1 MLDNKKHLIVIAGPT
16 AIGKS
21 QLAIDVAHEF
31 SCEILSADSRQFY
44 REMIIGTAKPT
55 QDEMQNI
62 PHHFINNLSINEH
75 CSVGDFEKEALK
87 VIEDLHQKNDVAI
100 MVGGSGLHINGV
112 IYGFDEL
119 PPSDEKT
126 RAFLEE
132 QYQLYGIQWLQKKMH
147 ELDEVTF
154 KKIDRDNHHRMM
166 RAIEVCMVTGAP
178 YSQLLQKKAKPRPFE
193 TIFIVL
199 NSDREKLYDKINA
212 RVDVMMKN
220 GLLDEVKGLINHQQ
234 NNALNTVGYKEI
246 FEHLNGNCTLEFAVD
261 KIKQNSRNYAKRQIT
276 WFKKN
281 EEAHW
286 FEPTQKEEIL
296 KFIKESL
303 A

>member
-1 MLDNKKHLIVIAGPT
+1 MQNKKYLIVIAGPT

-21 QLAIDVAHEF
+21 QLAIDLAHEF

-44 REMIIGTAKPT
+44 REMSIGTAKPT
-55 QDEMQNI
+55 EEEMQCI
-62 PHHFINNLSINEH
+62 PHHFINNLSINEYF
-75 CSVGDFEKEALK
+75 SVGDFEKEALK
-87 VIEDLHQKNDVAI
+87 VIEKLHQKNDVAI
-100 MVGGSGLHINGV
+100 MVGGSGLYINGV
-112 IYGFDEL
+112 VYGFDEL

-126 RAFLEE
+126 RTFLEE
-132 QYQLYGIQWLQKKMH
+132 QFQLHGIEWLQNKLH

-154 KKIDRDNHHRMM
+154 HKIDKGNHHRMM
-166 RAIEVCMVTGAP
+166 RAIEVSMVTGEP
-178 YSQLLQKKAKPRPFE
+178 YSLLLQKKAKPRPFE

-199 NSDREKLYDKINA
+199 NTEREKLYNKINS
-212 RVDVMMKN
+212 RVDLMMKN
-220 GLLDEVKGLINHQQ
+220 GLLEEVKGLTEHQQ
-234 NNALNTVGYKEI
+234 NNALNTVGYKEL
-246 FEHLNGNCTLEFAVD
+246 FDYLKGSCTLDFAID

-281 EEAHW
+281 EEARW
-286 FEPTQKEEIL
+286 FEPTQKEEIV

>member
-1 MLDNKKHLIVIAGPT
+1 VIAGPT

-21 QLAIDVAHEF
+21 QLAIDLAHEF

-44 REMIIGTAKPT
+44 REMSIGTAKPT
-55 QDEMQNI
+55 QEEMQNI

-75 CSVGDFEKEALK
+75 FSVGDFEKEALK

-100 MVGGSGLHINGV
+100 MVGGSGLYINGV

-132 QYQLYGIQWLQKKMH
+132 QYQLHGIQWLQKKLH

-166 RAIEVCMVTGAP
+166 RAIEVCMVTGSP
-178 YSQLLQKKAKPRPFE
+178 YSQLLQKKAKHRTFE

-199 NSDREKLYDKINA
+199 NSDREKLYAKINS

-220 GLLDEVKGLINHQQ
+220 GLLDEVKGLINHQE

-246 FEHLNGNCTLEFAVD
+246 FDHLNGNTTLDFAID

-286 FEPTQKEEIL
+286 FEPIQKEEIL

>member
-1 MLDNKKHLIVIAGPT
+1 MIAGPT

-21 QLAIDVAHEF
+21 QLAIDLAHEF

-44 REMIIGTAKPT
+44 REMSIGTAKPT
-55 QDEMQNI
+55 QEEMQNI

-75 CSVGDFEKEALK
+75 FSVGDFEKEALK

-100 MVGGSGLHINGV
+100 MVGGSGLYINGV

-119 PPSDEKT
+119 PPSNEKT

-132 QYQLYGIQWLQKKMH
+132 KYQLHGIQWLQKKLH

-178 YSQLLQKKAKPRPFE
+178 YSQLLQKKAKPRPFK

-199 NSDREKLYDKINA
+199 NSDREKLYAKINS

-220 GLLDEVKGLINHQQ
+220 GLLEEAKGLVNHQQ

-246 FEHLNGNCTLEFAVD
+246 FDHLNGNTTLDFAID

>member
-1 MLDNKKHLIVIAGPT
+1 MIAGPT

-21 QLAIDVAHEF
+21 QLAIDLAHEF

-44 REMIIGTAKPT
+44 REISIGTAKPT
-55 QDEMQNI
+55 EEEMQCI
-62 PHHFINNLSINEH
+62 PHHFINNLSINEYF
-75 CSVGDFEKEALK
+75 SVGDFEKEALK
-87 VIEDLHQKNDVAI
+87 VIEKLHQKNDVAI
-100 MVGGSGLHINGV
+100 MVGGSGLYINGV

-126 RAFLEE
+126 RTFLEE
-132 QYQLYGIQWLQKKMH
+132 QFQLHGIEWLQNKLH

-154 KKIDRDNHHRMM
+154 HKIDKGNHHRMM
-166 RAIEVCMVTGAP
+166 RAIEVSMVTGEP
-178 YSQLLQKKAKPRPFE
+178 YSLLLQKKAKPRPFE

-199 NSDREKLYDKINA
+199 NTEREKLYNKINS
-212 RVDVMMKN
+212 RVDLMMKN
-220 GLLDEVKGLINHQQ
+220 GLLEEVKGLTEHQQ
-234 NNALNTVGYKEI
+234 NNALNTVGYKEL
-246 FEHLNGNCTLEFAVD
+246 FDYLNGSCTLDFAID

-281 EEAHW
+281 EEARW
-286 FEPTQKEEIL
+286 FEPTQKEEIV

>member
-1 MLDNKKHLIVIAGPT
+1 MIAGPT

-21 QLAIDVAHEF
+21 QLAIDLAHEF

-44 REMIIGTAKPT
+44 REISIGTAKPT
-55 QDEMQNI
+55 EEEMQCI
-62 PHHFINNLSINEH
+62 PHHFINNLSINEYF
-75 CSVGDFEKEALK
+75 SVGDFEKEALK
-87 VIEDLHQKNDVAI
+87 VIEKLHQKNDVAI
-100 MVGGSGLHINGV
+100 MVGGSGLYINGV

-126 RAFLEE
+126 RTFLEE
-132 QYQLYGIQWLQKKMH
+132 QFQLHGIEWLQNKLH

-154 KKIDRDNHHRMM
+154 HKIDKGNHHRMM
-166 RAIEVCMVTGAP
+166 RAIEVSMVTGEP
-178 YSQLLQKKAKPRPFE
+178 YSLLLQKKAKPRPFE

-199 NSDREKLYDKINA
+199 NTEREKLYNKINS
-212 RVDVMMKN
+212 RVDLMMKN
-220 GLLDEVKGLINHQQ
+220 GLLEEVKGLTEHQQ
-234 NNALNTVGYKEI
+234 NNALNTVGYKEL
-246 FEHLNGNCTLEFAVD
+246 FDYLNGYCTLDFAID

-281 EEAHW
+281 EEARW
-286 FEPTQKEEIL
+286 FEPTQKEEIV

>member
-1 MLDNKKHLIVIAGPT
+1 MIAGPT

-21 QLAIDVAHEF
+21 QLAIDLAREF

-44 REMIIGTAKPT
+44 REMSIGTAKPT
-55 QDEMQNI
+55 DEEMQGI
-62 PHHFINNLSINEH
+62 THHFINNLSINEH
-75 CSVGDFEKEALK
+75 FSVGDFEKEALK
-87 VIEDLHQKNDVAI
+87 VIDDLHQKNDVAI
-100 MVGGSGLHINGV
+100 MVGGSGLYINGV

-132 QYQLYGIQWLQKKMH
+132 QYQLHGIQWLQKKLQ
-147 ELDEVTF
+147 EVDEVTF
-154 KKIDRDNHHRMM
+154 QKIDKGNHHRMM
-166 RAIEVCMVTGAP
+166 RAIEVCMVTDSP

-199 NSDREKLYDKINA
+199 NSDREKLYAKINS

-220 GLLDEVKGLINHQQ
+220 GLLEEAKGLVNHEQ

-246 FEHLNGNCTLEFAVD
+246 FDHLNGNTTLDFAID

-286 FEPTQKEEIL
+286 FEPTQREEIV
-296 KFIKESL
+296 KFIKEYL
-303 A
+303 L

>member
-1 MLDNKKHLIVIAGPT
+1 MQNKKYLIVIAGPT

-21 QLAIDVAHEF
+21 QLAIDLAHEF

-44 REMIIGTAKPT
+44 REISIGTAKPT
-55 QDEMQNI
+55 EEEMQCI
-62 PHHFINNLSINEH
+62 PHHFINNLSINEYF
-75 CSVGDFEKEALK
+75 SVGDFEKEALK
-87 VIEDLHQKNDVAI
+87 VIEKLHQKNDVAI
-100 MVGGSGLHINGV
+100 MVGGSGLYINGV
-112 IYGFDEL
+112 VYGFDEL

-126 RAFLEE
+126 RTFLEE
-132 QYQLYGIQWLQKKMH
+132 QFQLHGIEWLQNKLH

-154 KKIDRDNHHRMM
+154 HKIDKGNHHRMM
-166 RAIEVCMVTGAP
+166 RAIEVSMVTGEP
-178 YSQLLQKKAKPRPFE
+178 YSLLLQKKAKPRPFE

-199 NSDREKLYDKINA
+199 NTEREKLYNKINS
-212 RVDVMMKN
+212 RVDLMMKN
-220 GLLDEVKGLINHQQ
+220 GLLEEVKGLTEHQQ
-234 NNALNTVGYKEI
+234 NNALNTVGYKEL
-246 FEHLNGNCTLEFAVD
+246 FDYLKGSCALDFAID

-281 EEAHW
+281 EEARW
-286 FEPTQKEEIL
+286 FEPTQKEEIV

>member
-1 MLDNKKHLIVIAGPT
+1 MQNKKYLIVIAGPT

-21 QLAIDVAHEF
+21 QLAIDLAKEF

-44 REMIIGTAKPT
+44 REMSIGTAKPT
-55 QDEMQNI
+55 EEEMQGI
-62 PHHFINNLSINEH
+62 PHHFINNLSINEYF
-75 CSVGDFEKEALK
+75 SVGDFEKEALK
-87 VIEDLHQKNDVAI
+87 VIEDLHHKNDVAI
-100 MVGGSGLHINGV
+100 MVGGSGLYINGV
-112 IYGFDEL
+112 VYGFDEL

-126 RAFLEE
+126 RTFLEE
-132 QYQLYGIQWLQKKMH
+132 QFQLHGIEWLQNKLH

-154 KKIDRDNHHRMM
+154 QKIDKGNHHRMM
-166 RAIEVCMVTGAP
+166 RAIEVSMVTGEP
-178 YSQLLQKKAKPRPFE
+178 YSLLLQKKAKPRPFE

-199 NSDREKLYDKINA
+199 NTEREKLYNKINS
-212 RVDVMMKN
+212 RVDLMMKN
-220 GLLDEVKGLINHQQ
+220 GLLEEVKGLTEHQQ
-234 NNALNTVGYKEI
+234 NNALNTVGYKEL
-246 FEHLNGNCTLEFAVD
+246 FDYLKGSCTLDFAID

-281 EEAHW
+281 EEARW
-286 FEPTQKEEIL
+286 FEPTQKEEIV

>member
-1 MLDNKKHLIVIAGPT
+1 MIAGPT

-21 QLAIDVAHEF
+21 QLAIDLAHEL

-44 REMIIGTAKPT
+44 REMSIGTAKPT
-55 QDEMQNI
+55 QEEMQNI
-62 PHHFINNLSINEH
+62 PHHFINNLSITEH
-75 CSVGDFEKEALK
+75 FSVGDFEKEALK
-87 VIEDLHQKNDVAI
+87 VIDDLHQKNDVAI
-100 MVGGSGLHINGV
+100 MVGGSGLYINGA

-119 PPSDEKT
+119 PPSDEKI

-132 QYQLYGIQWLQKKMH
+132 QFQNHGIEWLQKKLQ
-147 ELDEVTF
+147 ELDEITF
-154 KKIDRDNHHRMM
+154 QKIDKGNHHRLM
-166 RAIEVCMVTGAP
+166 RAIEVSMVTGAP
-178 YSQLLQKKAKPRPFE
+178 YSQLLQKKAKPRNFK

-199 NSDREKLYDKINA
+199 NTDRQKLYDKINA

-220 GLLDEVKGLINHQQ
+220 GLLEEVKALLPHQK
-234 NNALNTVGYKEI
+234 NNALNTVGYKEL
-246 FEHLNGNCTLEFAVD
+246 FEYLNGHCSLDFAVD

-281 EEAHW
+281 EEAAW
-286 FEPTQKEEIL
+286 FEPTQKAEIL
-296 KFIKESL
+296 KFIQESL

>member
-1 MLDNKKHLIVIAGPT
+1 MQNKKYLIVIAGPT

-21 QLAIDVAHEF
+21 QLAIDLAHEF

-44 REMIIGTAKPT
+44 REISIGTAKPT
-55 QDEMQNI
+55 EEEMQCI
-62 PHHFINNLSINEH
+62 PHHFINNLSINEYF
-75 CSVGDFEKEALK
+75 SVGDFEKEALK
-87 VIEDLHQKNDVAI
+87 VIEKLHQKNDVAI
-100 MVGGSGLHINGV
+100 MVGGSGLYINGV
-112 IYGFDEL
+112 VYGFDEL

-126 RAFLEE
+126 RTFLEE
-132 QYQLYGIQWLQKKMH
+132 QFQLHGIEWLQNKLH

-154 KKIDRDNHHRMM
+154 HKIDKGNHHRMM
-166 RAIEVCMVTGAP
+166 RAIEVSMVTGEP
-178 YSQLLQKKAKPRPFE
+178 YSLLLQKKAKPRPFE

-199 NSDREKLYDKINA
+199 NTEREKLYNKINS
-212 RVDVMMKN
+212 RVDLMMKN
-220 GLLDEVKGLINHQQ
+220 GLLEEVKGLTEHQQ
-234 NNALNTVGYKEI
+234 NNALNTVGYKEL
-246 FEHLNGNCTLEFAVD
+246 FDYLKGSCTLDFAID

-281 EEAHW
+281 EEARW
-286 FEPTQKEEIL
+286 FEPTQKEEIV

>member
-1 MLDNKKHLIVIAGPT
+1 MIAGPT

-21 QLAIDVAHEF
+21 QLAIDLAHEF

-44 REMIIGTAKPT
+44 REISIGTAKPAEE
-55 QDEMQNI
+55 EMQCI
-62 PHHFINNLSINEH
+62 PHHFINNLSINEYF
-75 CSVGDFEKEALK
+75 SVGDFEKEALK
-87 VIEDLHQKNDVAI
+87 VIEKLHQKNDVAI
-100 MVGGSGLHINGV
+100 MVGGSGLYINGV

-126 RAFLEE
+126 RTFLEE
-132 QYQLYGIQWLQKKMH
+132 QFQLHGIEWLQNKLH

-154 KKIDRDNHHRMM
+154 HKIDKGNHHRMM
-166 RAIEVCMVTGAP
+166 RAIEVSMVTGEP
-178 YSQLLQKKAKPRPFE
+178 YSLLLQKKAKPRPFE

-199 NSDREKLYDKINA
+199 NTEREKLYNKINS
-212 RVDVMMKN
+212 RVDLMMKN
-220 GLLDEVKGLINHQQ
+220 GLLEEVKGLTEHQQ
-234 NNALNTVGYKEI
+234 NNALNTVGYKEL
-246 FEHLNGNCTLEFAVD
+246 FEYLKGSCTLDFAID

-281 EEAHW
+281 EEARW
-286 FEPTQKEEIL
+286 FEPTQKEEIV

>member
-1 MLDNKKHLIVIAGPT
+1 MIAGPT

-21 QLAIDVAHEF
+21 QLAIDLAHEF

-44 REMIIGTAKPT
+44 REISIGTAKPT
-55 QDEMQNI
+55 EEEMQCI
-62 PHHFINNLSINEH
+62 PHHFINNLSINEYF
-75 CSVGDFEKEALK
+75 SVGDFEKEALK
-87 VIEDLHQKNDVAI
+87 VIEKLHQKNDVAI
-100 MVGGSGLHINGV
+100 MVGGSGLYINGV

-126 RAFLEE
+126 RTFLEE
-132 QYQLYGIQWLQKKMH
+132 QFQLHGIEWLQNKLH

-154 KKIDRDNHHRMM
+154 HKIDKGNHHRMM
-166 RAIEVCMVTGAP
+166 RAIEVSMVTGEP
-178 YSQLLQKKAKPRPFE
+178 YSLLLQKKAKPRPFE

-199 NSDREKLYDKINA
+199 NTEREKLYNKINS
-212 RVDVMMKN
+212 RVDLMMKN
-220 GLLDEVKGLINHQQ
+220 GLLEEVKGLTEHQQ
-234 NNALNTVGYKEI
+234 NNALNTVGYKEL
-246 FEHLNGNCTLEFAVD
+246 FEYLKGSCTLDFAID

-281 EEAHW
+281 EEARW
-286 FEPTQKEEIL
+286 FEPTQKEEIV